1 MYARDP
7 LLHGLIILERC
18 IREEAA
24 DVLEN
29 FRVED
34 LMMCIVALQAL
45 DKRMVK
51 VYNKTSTSREK
62 QEQAAREQV
71 NEDPFEATIG
81 HGTLQ
86 WRVLP

>member
-1 MYARDP
+1 MEPIARQVWKAQS
-7 LLHGLIILERC
+7 LAEKKRWGERAILQLR
-18 IREEAA
+18 
-24 DVLEN
+24 
-29 FRVED
+29 
-34 LMMCIVALQAL
+34 
-45 DKRMVK
+45 
-51 VYNKTSTSREK
+51 REK